1 MPHFLCRT
9 CSIQFAESATPPPRC
24 PICEDERQYVPA
36 SGQAWTTLE
45 ALARGHA
52 NTWRMLEPDLFAM
65 RSVPA
70 VGIDQRALLV
80 RTPGGNMLWDC
91 IALLD
96 DATEAIIRALGGL
109 KAVALSHP
117 HYYSTMVEWGR
128 RFGVPVLVH
137 AADRAHAPR
146 PDPCLEFWEGEE
158 RAVLPGITL
167 HRLGGHFA
175 GGAVALWEGGA
186 GGHGALLSGDILQVL
201 PDRKFLGFMRSYP
214 CLIPLP
220 VAEVERMAAR
230 VAAMRFEAIYGA
242 FHEREI
248 LRDGHGAVARSAAR
262 YRAWSERMLE
272 P

>member
-9 CSIQFAESATPPPRC
+9 CSIQFAESAAPPPHC

-36 SGQAWTTLE
+36 AGQAWTTLE
-45 ALARGHA
+45 ALRQGHA
-52 NTWRMLEPDLFAM
+52 NTWRMLEPDLFAI

-80 RTPGGNMLWDC
+80 RTPAGNLLWDC

-109 KAVALSHP
+109 SAIALSHP

-128 RFGVPVLVH
+128 RFGAPVLVH
-137 AADRAHAPR
+137 AADREHAVR
-146 PDPCLEFWEGEE
+146 PDPCIDFWEGET

-175 GGAVALWEGGA
+175 GGAVAHWEAGA
-186 GGHGALLSGDILQVL
+186 AGCGALLCGDILQVL

-220 VAEVERMAAR
+220 AAEVDRMAAR
-230 VAAMRFEAIYGA
+230 CAALPFEAIYGA

-248 LRDGHGAVARSAAR
+248 LRDGQGALARSAAR
-262 YRAWSERMLE
+262 YRAWTERMVT